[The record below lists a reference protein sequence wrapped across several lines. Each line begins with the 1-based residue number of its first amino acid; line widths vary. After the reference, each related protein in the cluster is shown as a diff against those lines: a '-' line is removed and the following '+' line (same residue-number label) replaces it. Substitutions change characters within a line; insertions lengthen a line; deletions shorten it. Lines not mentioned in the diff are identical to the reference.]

1 MAYATANPKQTRES
15 HFKHFFGAID
25 RLLSVSMR
33 LCICHV
39 FVRPIWM
46 HATLMF
52 DLLASFQLNSANI
65 LRCEK
70 RSKKKKKH
78 RTNCIAHNEFDAVS
92 KCFAGIFY
100 FKITFGIQIDR
111 QNFDWDLFP
120 KIERAFF
127 LWALAIISR
136 LFLEFIAVDSFS

>member
-52 DLLASFQLNSANI
+52 DLLACFQLNSANI

-70 RSKKKKKH
+70 WSKKKN
-78 RTNCIAHNEFDAVS
+78 TAQIALHTMNSMQLANVLQVYFIS
-92 KCFAGIFY
+92 KSHSAFKLIGRISIEIYFQKSNGPFFY
-100 FKITFGIQIDR
+100 E
-111 QNFDWDLFP
+111 L
-120 KIERAFF
+120 
-127 LWALAIISR
+127 
-136 LFLEFIAVDSFS
+136 